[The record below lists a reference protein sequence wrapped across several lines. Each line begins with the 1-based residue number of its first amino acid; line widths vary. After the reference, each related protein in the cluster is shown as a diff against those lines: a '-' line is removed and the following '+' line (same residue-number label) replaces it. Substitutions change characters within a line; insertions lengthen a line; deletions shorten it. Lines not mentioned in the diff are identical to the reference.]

1 MAEQPNPPTNLGRP
15 TEVHAGTSSSV
26 APSAPSPREAIM
38 VQTARIAAIAE
49 VITAGLYGYLYS
61 QTHAWQILAAAGL
74 ATAALIGSLVALRLA
89 GRRPRAARVVLL
101 FLFVLAYS
109 SGEWIF
115 SDLTVPLA
123 VTGTAVIVALGGLLF
138 SRRFWIWFGAG
149 ALFAGNILA
158 ARSLQFFDRYR
169 LLRNAPINPYVPF
182 AAIALIVLVATVW
195 QAVRTLRTGTIRA
208 RLLVSY
214 VGTTLLVAAV
224 ISIGAILG
232 AFFTGQQRTEA
243 QLQSVAVLKEQ
254 EIEAWL
260 RGLQTDLSLA
270 LTGDG
275 MVELATAVLGGTA
288 SEADYEAVVAT
299 LERVSTQSGRFE
311 EISLLD
317 TQGRVVLGTEGVEV
331 GTMRSNQIYFREGL
345 QGPYVQRPYY
355 SSSLMRSTVM
365 AARPVQSS
373 AGEVVGVIAGR
384 ASMGALNE
392 IMAER
397 TGLGQ
402 TGETYLVGPDYT
414 LLTPTRF
421 GDRQVY
427 VGTAGVVDAIGKKA
441 SGSGLYDNYR
451 AEPVVGAYRW
461 IPGLQVALL
470 AEQGQTEALRVV
482 YLLLGLIGG
491 VALLSVLFAVGASLA
506 ITRGISVPLS
516 NLADTATRIAA
527 GELDLTPQVERQDEI
542 GALAGALAAMT
553 GQVREL
559 IHDLERRVTLR
570 TRELE
575 QRSSHLEAAASIG
588 SVVTSI
594 LDTNLLM
601 AEVVRQIREQFDFYY
616 VGLFLVEPGTEWATL
631 RSGTGEAGQAMM
643 ERGHRI
649 RLGTGMVGWTIS
661 HGAPRIMLEAGDDA
675 VQLST
680 PELPETRSE
689 AAIPLR
695 SRGRV
700 LGAFSIQDDEPGRF
714 DHDLLAILTTVADQV
729 AIALDNAELFAA
741 RQATLEAEHRAFG
754 ELSHQEWLELAR
766 SRPHWGYR
774 YADQTLAPAA
784 GDWEPELEQALR
796 TGALIQTEKDAAPTL
811 SVPLAVRGNPIGAVS
826 FRRHR
831 GDPDWS
837 NEEIELLEGLVEQ
850 LGDALENARLQQQAR
865 TRAVREQLV
874 ADVAAQMRR
883 SLDVEAVLRTAAE
896 RIRDVLALPEVTV
909 RLAPE
914 PSHRPG
920 GNGHSRTDRGS

>member
-1 MAEQPNPPTNLGRP
+1 MEEEPTPPRPLDRPSQLPAGDESSAGRAEPASKVIVTQ
-15 TEVHAGTSSSV
+15 V
-26 APSAPSPREAIM
+26 
-38 VQTARIAAIAE
+38 ARISAIAE
-49 VITAGLYGYLYS
+49 VVTVALYLYLFS
-61 QTHAWQILAAAGL
+61 RTQAWQMAAAAGL
-74 ATAALIGSLVALRLA
+74 AAVALLGSLAAPLLA
-89 GRRPRAARVVLL
+89 GRKPRTARVILL

-115 SDLTVPLA
+115 SDLTLPLA
-123 VTGTAVIVALGGLLF
+123 ITGIAAILALGSFLF
-138 SRRFWIWFGAG
+138 PGRFWIWLGAG
-149 ALFAGNILA
+149 ALFVGNITA
-158 ARSLQFFDRYR
+158 ARSFQLFDRYR
-169 LLRNAPINPYVPF
+169 LLRYSPINPYVPF
-182 AAIALIVLVATVW
+182 ATIALIVLVATVW
-195 QAVRTLRTGTIRA
+195 QAVRTLRSGTIRA
-208 RLLVSY
+208 RLLVSF
-214 VGTTLLVAAV
+214 VGMTLLVAAV
-224 ISIGAILG
+224 ISVGAILG
-232 AFFTGQQRTEA
+232 AFFAGQQRTEA
-243 QLQSVAVLKEQ
+243 QLESVAVLKEQ

-270 LTGDG
+270 LAGDG
-275 MVELATAVLGGTA
+275 MIDLATAVLNGTA
-288 SEADYEAVVAT
+288 AQATSDAVLAT
-299 LERVSTQSGRFE
+299 LERIGSQSGRFE

-317 TQGRVVLGTEGVEV
+317 TQGRVVLATETTEV
-331 GTMRSNQIYFREGL
+331 GSVRSNQVYFREGL
-345 QGPYVQRPYY
+345 RAPYVQRPYY
-355 SSSLMRSTVM
+355 SSSQMRSTVM
-365 AARPVQSS
+365 AARPIWNP
-373 AGEVVGVIAGR
+373 AGTAVGVITGR

-402 TGETYLVGPDYT
+402 TGETYLVGVDYT

-427 VGTAGVVDAIGKKA
+427 IGTEGVVGAIGTKA

-470 AEQGQTEALRVV
+470 AEQEQSEALRVV

-491 VALLSVLFAVGASLA
+491 VALLSALLAVGASLA
-506 ITRGISVPLS
+506 ITQGISIPLA

-553 GQVREL
+553 VQVREL

-575 QRSSHLEAAASIG
+575 QRSSHLEAAASVG

-594 LDTNLLM
+594 LDTNQLIG
-601 AEVVRQIREQFDFYY
+601 EVVRQLRDQFGFYY
-616 VGLFLVEPGTEWATL
+616 VGLFLVEPGTDWATL
-631 RSGTGEAGQAMM
+631 RAGTGEAGQTMI

-649 RLGTGMVGWTIS
+649 RLGTGMVGWTIA
-661 HGAPRIMLEAGDDA
+661 HGVPRIMLEAGDDA
-675 VQLST
+675 LQLST

-700 LGAFSIQDDEPGRF
+700 LGAFSIQDDKPGRF
-714 DHDLLAILTTVADQV
+714 DHDLLAILSTVADQV
-729 AIALDNAELFAA
+729 AVALDNAELFAA
-741 RQATLEAEHRAFG
+741 RHATLEAQHRAFG
-754 ELSHQEWLELAR
+754 ELSHQDWLHLAK
-766 SRPHWGYR
+766 SRPDWGFR
-774 YADQTLAPAA
+774 YADQALTVAE
-784 GDWEPELEQALR
+784 GDWEPELVQALQD
-796 TGALIQTEKDAAPTL
+796 GALVKTDKEGAPTL
-811 SVPLAVRGNPIGAVS
+811 SIPLMTRGNRIGAVG

-831 GDPDWS
+831 GEPEWS

-850 LGDALENARLQQQAR
+850 LGEALENARLQQQAR

-874 ADVAAQMRR
+874 ADVAAQLRR
-883 SLDVEAVLRTAAE
+883 SLDVETVLRTAAD
-896 RIRDVLALPEVTV
+896 RIRDVLELPEVTV

-914 PSHRPG
+914 AAHRLG
-920 GNGHSRTDRGS
+920 GNGHSRTEKGS